1 VVDDNRARI
10 LELAVAAIDSGG
22 ESAVRVHHIVNEVGV
37 TPPVLYYHFGSR
49 DGLVIAA
56 QIERY
61 SRQTEADITAIGR
74 AVARCESSDD
84 LREVLVI
91 TWTRSLAE
99 RSESR
104 WRRTNVLGSAHAR
117 PELEAA
123 VANAQDRIV
132 EGLVEILE
140 PCREKGWLRPGIDL
154 TSAVVWHHSVMIG
167 RVHIEHG
174 VKLGDPNEWDR
185 LTLESLQHAF
195 FGS

>member
-1 VVDDNRARI
+1 VTDDNRAKI
-10 LELAVAAIDSGG
+10 LDLAVAAIDASG
-22 ESAVRVHHIVNEVGV
+22 ESAIRVNHIAEEAGV
-37 TPPVLYYHFGSR
+37 TPPALYHHFGSR
-49 DGLVIAA
+49 DGLVVAA

-61 SRQTEADITAIGR
+61 TRRTEADIAAIGR
-74 AVARCESSDD
+74 AVSRCTSSDE
-84 LREVLVI
+84 LRQALLI

-104 WRRTNVLGSAHAR
+104 WRRTNVLGSAYAR

-123 VANAQDRIV
+123 VASAQDRIV

-140 PCREKGWLRPGIDL
+140 PCRKNGWLRPGIDL
-154 TSAVVWHHSVMIG
+154 TSVVVWHHSIMIG

-174 VKLGDPNEWDR
+174 VQLGDPDEWDR
-185 LTLESLQHAF
+185 LTLAAVEHAF